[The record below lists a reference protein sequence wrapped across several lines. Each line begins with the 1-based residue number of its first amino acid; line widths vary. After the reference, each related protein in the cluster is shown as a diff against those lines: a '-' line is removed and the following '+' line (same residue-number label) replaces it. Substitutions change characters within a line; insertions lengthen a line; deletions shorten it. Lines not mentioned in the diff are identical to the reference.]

1 MNWIDWILFAVPVAI
16 VVAAAVR
23 AQRYVHG
30 VADFLSA
37 GRIARRYVICVASGE
52 AAFGLVSL
60 VGNLEAHYNSGFR
73 IPTFSALMLAALA
86 WSVFCYS
93 FGWGFCLCFLG
104 NVLWHV
110 LGEMGILPRQPDSW
124 WGVYFFIVNFVV
136 ACAVGVVST
145 FWFGICSTRDLL
157 RLFRDLEERERSGGG
172 LDVTDDGRV
181 RD

>member
-1 MNWIDWILFAVPVAI
+1 M
-16 VVAAAVR
+16 
-23 AQRYVHG
+23 
-30 VADFLSA
+30 
-37 GRIARRYVICVASGE
+37 
-52 AAFGLVSL
+52 
-60 VGNLEAHYNSGFR
+60 
-73 IPTFSALMLAALA
+73 
-86 WSVFCYS
+86 
-93 FGWGFCLCFLG
+93 
-104 NVLWHV
+104 LWHV